1 MMKNGSSTSEKALNV
16 FLWFI
21 VISMLVS
28 LILTTKTALTAA
40 TAKAAGAAW
49 FLDLEIVAGLLIVML
64 PKFLAIKLKVYL
76 PPLLYGLFLMF
87 IYGAIYLGTIYHFYS
102 IPYWDK
108 GLHLISGALLAGFAL
123 SAFGGLIPD
132 EGIKHVPPFFISMY
146 ATAFAVF
153 CGVLWEFYEFTC
165 DSFGMNLQRYMKN
178 GHLLLGRAALM
189 DTMGDLF
196 ADFFGALIFVVIAYF
211 KLRKDSR
218 WIEKFF
224 FHRNL

>member
-153 CGVLWEFYEFTC
+153 AAFYGNF
-165 DSFGMNLQRYMKN
+165 MNLPVTR
-178 GHLLLGRAALM
+178 LA
-189 DTMGDLF
+189 
-196 ADFFGALIFVVIAYF
+196 
-211 KLRKDSR
+211 
-218 WIEKFF
+218 
-224 FHRNL
+224 

>member
-1 MMKNGSSTSEKALNV
+1 MKNGSNTSEKALNV

-87 IYGAIYLGTIYHFYS
+87 I
-102 IPYWDK
+102 K
-108 GLHLISGALLAGFAL
+108 
-123 SAFGGLIPD
+123 
-132 EGIKHVPPFFISMY
+132 
-146 ATAFAVF
+146 
-153 CGVLWEFYEFTC
+153 
-165 DSFGMNLQRYMKN
+165 
-178 GHLLLGRAALM
+178 
-189 DTMGDLF
+189 
-196 ADFFGALIFVVIAYF
+196 
-211 KLRKDSR
+211 
-218 WIEKFF
+218 
-224 FHRNL
+224 